1 MEDHLKLQQQDPFKM
16 CSIISLKLNY
26 QDLKSHRL
34 IPKMF
39 THFYPFNNL
48 FRYSGSD
55 YVNGSIIEGIAPD
68 LVSCQVSFSSYHL
81 QHKYLFFMQW
91 VGETFYF
98 IYFSSQSIYNIKF
111 QSLFGC
117 LSVCLSDHSSGT
129 PGPICLKF

>member
-1 MEDHLKLQQQDPFKM
+1 MEDQLELQQKLFQNVFDHFFKM
-16 CSIISLKLNY
+16 KLPR
-26 QDLKSHRL
+26 LKSHRL

-81 QHKYLFFMQW
+81 YRKYFFLQW

-98 IYFSSQSIYNIKF
+98 IYFSS
-111 QSLFGC
+111 
-117 LSVCLSDHSSGT
+117 
-129 PGPICLKF
+129 